1 MTVVQDSLAPGLLV
15 AAPSMQDPDFAEAVI
30 LLAESSEDGAVG
42 FVLNRPSPFS
52 MKDLAEDL
60 SLQLQLHHE
69 GQPVYRGGPVSPE
82 RGWVLFRGD
91 SQDAF
96 AEQEHVFS
104 VEGEIRIAATLEVLG
119 RFLQPET
126 EQPFRLLLGY
136 AGWGPGQLEGEI
148 HRGDWIPMEV
158 DDSLVF
164 DADTSAL
171 WRKALER
178 LGLHP
183 GGFMVGPGG
192 KA

>member
-1 MTVVQDSLAPGLLV
+1 MTVVHDSLAPGLLV

-30 LLAESSEDGAVG
+30 LLAESNDDGAVG

-60 SLQLQLHHE
+60 SLALQEHQE
-69 GQPVYRGGPVSPE
+69 GQAVYRGGPVSPE

-91 SQDAF
+91 TIAVT
-96 AEQEHVFS
+96 AEDEHVFA

-119 RFLQPET
+119 KFLQPET
-126 EQPFRLLLGY
+126 EHPFRLLLGY

-148 HRGDWIPMEV
+148 QRGDWIPMEL
-158 DDSLVF
+158 DDALVF
-164 DADTSAL
+164 DADTAEL
-171 WRKALER
+171 WKKALDR

-183 GGFMVGPGG
+183 GAFMVGPGG

>member
-1 MTVVQDSLAPGLLV
+1 
-15 AAPSMQDPDFAEAVI
+15 
-30 LLAESSEDGAVG
+30 
-42 FVLNRPSPFS
+42 
-52 MKDLAEDL
+52 
-60 SLQLQLHHE
+60 
-69 GQPVYRGGPVSPE
+69 
-82 RGWVLFRGD
+82 VLFRGE
-91 SQDAF
+91 SEDAT
-96 AEQEHVFS
+96 AEQEHVFA

-164 DADTSAL
+164 DADTAAL
-171 WRKALER
+171 WRKALDR